1 MKIDNRTAEDIE
13 NRIEELAHN
22 YTPEWH
28 FDREN
33 MDIGSALARIFSIE
47 MKENIDLV
55 NRVPDRYHTALV
67 NMLDLSLKPVK
78 PAGSVVRFE
87 LIADTVPGTYI
98 RKGTRLSSD
107 AEDEDG
113 TPVLFETDR
122 EIYVTNSRLTDAFMT
137 DREDGTL
144 VPLLGD
150 FPPVRIIEGEEEEEE
165 AEPEVTSPEETLA
178 GSAPSGSEGGE
189 GSEQDQ
195 EETLSSQIE
204 LAPPAGDEEA
214 VTYRRQIR
222 PFILFS
228 ETGNIAKTILI
239 LYHEAIFDL
248 TGEPIYIR
256 ISGNEALNQRI
267 EAGEFS
273 FQYYTK
279 GGFTSFEKVRLLPD
293 KETFELIKDKENRK
307 VTLGN
312 RQYAIVILVARDILK
327 ENEDVSFLG
336 VSSSGGDRSADYVND
351 GSNDMDPEKF
361 APFTDMLSVYN
372 ECYIGQDLY
381 FSKKGARV
389 TVSFHV
395 NYEERGYYLK
405 KEEADDLRIIKKKP
419 KVVAQDIPA
428 DAFVDEIEL
437 EYFNS
442 IGWKRLVC
450 ASPVN
455 AMFSVEKAGD
465 MEFSFLCP
473 YDWAE
478 SQSGADS
485 GRCIRMRLIR
495 SDNCYLRPGIHH
507 YPVISNLRI
516 RFSYEGR
523 FTPPSKL
530 FLIAG
535 TEKRDITYS
544 MMKGGRF
551 PILYGG
557 RYEED
562 ALYLGFQSRMEAGPV
577 SIYFELDDVVNQ
589 NGLKCYFEY
598 STSRG
603 FRRMKVV
610 DYTGNFTRS
619 GAVMFVPPSDMHR
632 LTLLGKRRFWIR
644 VTRDGVQ
651 LEGENAVFLPR
662 IRTIMMN
669 VVNVSNIVTGNEENY
684 YMSEISPSQHFPL
697 RTRNIMDAVVWVNEK
712 GYISTEEIESLKLE
726 RPDDIRIEYDRLGN
740 PSAVFVKWEETDSF
754 YHVTNRRC
762 YMIDRISDE
771 IIFSDGIKADIP
783 KVIDDV
789 SFKVSVR
796 SSNGMRGNVNAGQI
810 NETVGNQLY
819 IENISNPVR
828 AYGGSNVE
836 TVRNALRRGANLLY
850 GRKRLV
856 SSEDYIWEILNY
868 SESIDKAI
876 CISGETLDGLGQD
889 SDLSFVLLMKDYMD
903 GSFSFHRIAEPLKN
917 HLVESSSI
925 TVDKNRIHVVE
936 PIFVEIS
943 VSVWA
948 DLRDIDESFE
958 IQNQMTEILRDYFDP
973 VGRENHNGWDIG
985 NVPKPTQVT
994 MKLAGLKSHA
1004 IVKKTVMVARY
1015 VDKDGLHET
1024 DLAELKVSPFM
1035 VPHSGNHKIY
1045 FHYIKE

>member
-1 MKIDNRTAEDIE
+1 MKIDNRTVEDIE
-13 NRIEELAHN
+13 NRIEELARN

-33 MDIGSALARIFSIE
+33 RDIGSALAKIFSIE

-55 NRVPDRYHTALV
+55 NRIPDRYHTALV

-113 TPVLFETDR
+113 SPVLFETDR

-150 FPPVRIIEGEEEEEE
+150 FPPVRIIEGEEDEE
-165 AEPEVTSPEETLA
+165 AEPEPEMLSPEA
-178 GSAPSGSEGGE
+178 ASGIGSAQSDGGQE
-189 GSEQDQ
+189 DGGNQVQD
-195 EETLSSQIE
+195 ETMASQIE
-204 LAPPAGDEEA
+204 LTPPAGEEEA
-214 VTYRRQIR
+214 IYYRRQIR
-222 PFILFS
+222 PFVLFS
-228 ETGNIAKTILI
+228 EIGNIAKTILI

-256 ISGNEALNQRI
+256 ISGNESLNQRI

-279 GGFTSFEKVRLLPD
+279 GGFTTFEKVRLLPD

-312 RQYAIVILVARDILK
+312 RKYAIVILVARDILK
-327 ENEDVSFLG
+327 ENEEVSFLG
-336 VSSSGGDRSADYVND
+336 ISSSGGDRSADYVND

-389 TVSFHV
+389 TVTFHV
-395 NYEERGYYLK
+395 NYEERGFYLK
-405 KEEADDLRIIKKKP
+405 KEEEEDLRIIKKKP

-428 DAFVDEIEL
+428 DAFADEIEL

-450 ASPVN
+450 ANPVN
-455 AMFSVEKAGD
+455 SIFANEKAGD
-465 MEFSFLCP
+465 VEFSFLCP

-507 YPVISNLRI
+507 YPVISDLRI

-535 TEKRDITYS
+535 TEKRDITLS
-544 MMKGGRF
+544 LMKGGRF

-557 RYEED
+557 HYEED

-577 SIYFELDDVVNQ
+577 SIYFELEDVVNQ

-610 DYTGNFTRS
+610 DYTGGFTRS
-619 GAVMFVPPSDMHR
+619 GAVMFVPPSDMHT

-684 YMSEISPSQHFPL
+684 YISEISPSQHFPL

-712 GYISTEEIESLKLE
+712 GYISREEMDILQME
-726 RPDDIRIEYDRLGN
+726 RPEDIRIEYDRLGN
-740 PSAVFVKWEETDSF
+740 PSAVYVKWEETDSF

-762 YMIDRISDE
+762 YIIDRISDE
-771 IIFSDGIKADIP
+771 LIFSDGIKADIP
-783 KVIDDV
+783 KVTDDI

-796 SSNGMRGNVNAGQI
+796 SSNGLRGNVDAGQI

-856 SSEDYIWEILNY
+856 SIDDYIWEILNF
-868 SESIDKAI
+868 SDSIDKAV
-876 CISGETLDGLGQD
+876 CIPGETLDGLGRD
-889 SDLSFVLLMKDYMD
+889 SDLSFVLLMKDFMD
-903 GSFSFHRIAEPLKN
+903 GSFSFHRIADPLKA
-917 HLVESSSI
+917 HLAESSSI
-925 TVDKNRIHVVE
+925 TVDKSRIHVVE
-936 PIFVEIS
+936 PIFVEVS

-958 IQNQMTEILRDYFDP
+958 IQNQMTEILKDYFNP
-973 VGRENHNGWDIG
+973 VSRESNNGWEIG
-985 NVPKPTQVT
+985 NVPKNTQVL
-994 MKLAGLKSHA
+994 MKLATLKSHA

-1024 DLAELKVSPFM
+1024 DLSELNVSPFM
-1035 VPHSGNHKIY
+1035 VLFSGNHRIY
-1045 FHYIKE
+1045 FRHI